1 MSAILHHAAAV
12 HDGPFI
18 VFGFILACLVLVVI
32 NRQIG
37 RKPARI
43 DHRNRRDPEP
53 IHSSAITQGFGS
65 GLEIGR
71 AVDTGEMLRATFDSV
86 VVMVAGARTGTTTT
100 VAVPSILDAPGP
112 VLATSNKGDL
122 VAATRGI
129 RAQLGPV
136 WLFDPQGLAG
146 TGDPAFWW
154 DPLDS
159 AGTVWGARA
168 LASLF
173 ADAASAPGSPLDAS
187 FDPESREL
195 LAMLL
200 LAAAVGSRPLT
211 AVYGWLGE
219 QHDDEPAALLAAA
232 GLHLGGDEWRGG
244 PGYRRG
250 EVYRS
255 AQAMVSWLADPAL
268 TAWVVDPRDG
278 RPRLDAETFTDK
290 RATLYSLSKEGPG
303 SAGALTLALT
313 AAVLAAAERK
323 AARSPDGRLPVP
335 LVAVLDEVANVAR
348 WQQLPDLCSRYGSR
362 GIVIMS
368 FLQSWSQAVEC
379 WGREGART
387 LWSSA
392 SVRVYGGG
400 VPDPDF
406 LSEISDLCGEQD
418 FPSSAGRERAGPWGT
433 STVVRRR
440 AGFDVETLAALPPGR
455 AVVIRSGARPALV
468 RIQSRYD
475 GLRSAE
481 IRRAVAG

>member
-12 HDGPFI
+12 HDGPFL
-18 VFGFILACLVLVVI
+18 VFGFILAFLVLVVI

-37 RKPARI
+37 RKSARI
-43 DHRNRRDPEP
+43 DHHTHLDPNP
-53 IHSSAITQGFGS
+53 NPGPAITEGFGS

-100 VAVPSILDAPGP
+100 VVVPSILDAPGP

-129 RAQLGPV
+129 REQVGPV

-173 ADAASAPGSPLDAS
+173 ADAAGAPGSPCDAC
-187 FDPESREL
+187 FDSEGREL

-219 QHDDEPAALLAAA
+219 QRDDEPAALLAAS
-232 GLHLGGDEWRGG
+232 GLHLGGGWRGG
-244 PGYRRG
+244 PDHRRG
-250 EVYRS
+250 ELYRS
-255 AQAMVSWLADPAL
+255 AQAMVPWLADPAL

-278 RPRLDAETFTDK
+278 RPRFDAETFTDK

-348 WQQLPDLCSRYGSR
+348 WQQLPALCSQYGSR
-362 GIVIMS
+362 GIVVMS

-406 LSEISDLCGEQD
+406 LSEISDLCGEQA
-418 FPSSAGRERAGPWGT
+418 FPDSAGRERTGQWGT
-433 STVVRRR
+433 STAVRRR

-468 RIQSRYD
+468 KIQSRYD
-475 GLRSAE
+475 GPRSAE
-481 IRRAVAG
+481 VRRSVAG